1 MFYIYYIHVLLLF
14 LFYYSS
20 FYLSLNK
27 ADCLGDDDQTLK
39 TLGLV
44 SGDLIHLVSTDPD
57 NFQGNFTT
65 IYYTVVR
72 YTRGQIHARNKI
84 ITDTYRVSK
93 FRLFGYC
100 L

>member
-27 ADCLGDDDQTLK
+27 ADCLGDDDQMLK

-72 YTRGQIHARNKI
+72 YTRGQINARNKI